1 MEELLAAI
9 AEATNVPA
17 EMVERSA
24 EARAKAQG
32 VAVEDVLRA
41 WSGGGEITAAAPVA
55 DSPDTAA
62 EAPAAVEAPAVPA
75 PALPVAMDEASIV
88 AAAAEKMGMPE
99 SMVRRSAAARAKAQG
114 VEADAVLMEWAG
126 VDASAAAPV
135 ATSAPVPAAAEPAPA
150 APVSPAATVVDA
162 SIMAAAAEKMG
173 IPEVMVRRSAA
184 ARAKALG
191 VEADTVLMEWAGV
204 DVAAAAPAPA
214 VTSAPA
220 AAEPTPV
227 AAASA
232 EQVAVAV
239 VEPEV
244 LGSSDEVASPE
255 PSEPPDP
262 FESEEEARAGG
273 ALPRWLAALFVLVP
287 VFAIGYALFLPN
299 GPNCGDAGSLAIDP
313 VTGLAVNCDGSEF
326 GAEFVDLFSLGAEI
340 YDGAGC
346 TACHGPN
353 GGGIATFPAFTEGA
367 LLSTFPQDSCS
378 TQVEWIALGTTG
390 WPESTYGAN
399 EKPVGGSG
407 AVMPGFESSLSS
419 EEMAAVALY
428 ERVAFGGQQL
438 EDALL
443 DCGGES
449 EAGAAALGE

>member
-1 MEELLAAI
+1 VEELLAAI

-41 WSGGGEITAAAPVA
+41 WSGGGEVTAAAPVA
-55 DSPDTAA
+55 DSPDTPA
-62 EAPAAVEAPAVPA
+62 ETPAAVEAAAA
-75 PALPVAMDEASIV
+75 PASPVAMDEASIV

-126 VDASAAAPV
+126 VDASMAAPV
-135 ATSAPVPAAAEPAPA
+135 ATSAPVPAAAEPAP

-173 IPEVMVRRSAA
+173 IPESMVRRSAA
-184 ARAKALG
+184 ARAKAQG
-191 VEADTVLMEWAGV
+191 VEADAVLMEWAGV
-204 DVAAAAPAPA
+204 DVAPAAPAPA
-214 VTSAPA
+214 PETTSAPA
-220 AAEPTPV
+220 PAEPTP
-227 AAASA
+227 AAAAPA

-244 LGSSDEVASPE
+244 LGSSDEVASPIA
-255 PSEPPDP
+255 PEPPDP

-287 VFAIGYALFLPN
+287 AFAIGYALFLPN

-340 YDGAGC
+340 YAGAGC

-407 AVMPGFESSLSS
+407 AVMPSFESSLSS

-428 ERVAFGGQQL
+428 ERVAFGGQEL

-443 DCGGES
+443 DCGEES

>member
-1 MEELLAAI
+1 
-9 AEATNVPA
+9 
-17 EMVERSA
+17 
-24 EARAKAQG
+24 
-32 VAVEDVLRA
+32 
-41 WSGGGEITAAAPVA
+41 
-55 DSPDTAA
+55 
-62 EAPAAVEAPAVPA
+62 
-75 PALPVAMDEASIV
+75 MDEASIV

-114 VEADAVLMEWAG
+114 VDADAVLMEWAG
-126 VDASAAAPV
+126 VDASMAAPAATPASAPA
-135 ATSAPVPAAAEPAPA
+135 ATSAPAPAEPTP
-150 APVSPAATVVDA
+150 
-162 SIMAAAAEKMG
+162 
-173 IPEVMVRRSAA
+173 
-184 ARAKALG
+184 
-191 VEADTVLMEWAGV
+191 
-204 DVAAAAPAPA
+204 AAAAPAEQ
-214 VTSAPA
+214 AP
-220 AAEPTPV
+220 
-227 AAASA
+227 
-232 EQVAVAV
+232 VAV

-244 LGSSDEVASPE
+244 LGSPDEVAL
-255 PSEPPDP
+255 PSTPEPPDP
-262 FESEEEARAGG
+262 FESEEEAMAGG

-326 GAEFVDLFSLGAEI
+326 GVEFVDLFSLGAEI
-340 YDGAGC
+340 YRGAGC

-428 ERVAFGGQQL
+428 ERVAFGGQEL
-438 EDALL
+438 DAALL
-443 DCGGES
+443 DCGGEL

>member
-17 EMVERSA
+17 EMVQRSA
-24 EARAKAQG
+24 EARAKVQG

-41 WSGGGEITAAAPVA
+41 WSGGGEITAAVPIE
-55 DSPDTAA
+55 DSPDTPSETPAA
-62 EAPAAVEAPAVPA
+62 GEAPAAPVAASS
-75 PALPVAMDEASIV
+75 VAMDEASIV

-126 VDASAAAPV
+126 VDVAPATPASAPE
-135 ATSAPVPAAAEPAPA
+135 ATSAPAPAEPTP
-150 APVSPAATVVDA
+150 
-162 SIMAAAAEKMG
+162 
-173 IPEVMVRRSAA
+173 
-184 ARAKALG
+184 
-191 VEADTVLMEWAGV
+191 
-204 DVAAAAPAPA
+204 AAAAPAEQ
-214 VTSAPA
+214 AP
-220 AAEPTPV
+220 
-227 AAASA
+227 
-232 EQVAVAV
+232 VAV

-244 LGSSDEVASPE
+244 LGSSDEVVSPIV
-255 PSEPPDP
+255 PEPPDP

-419 EEMAAVALY
+419 EEMVAVALY